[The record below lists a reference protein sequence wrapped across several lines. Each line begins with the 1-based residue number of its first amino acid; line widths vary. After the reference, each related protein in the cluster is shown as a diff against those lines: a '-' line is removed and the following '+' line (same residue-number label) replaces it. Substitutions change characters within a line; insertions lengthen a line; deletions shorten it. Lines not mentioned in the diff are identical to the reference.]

1 MNIYHQHRVRL
12 TPRSSGGFT
21 LIELLV
27 VIAIIAILVVMLLPA
42 VQAAR
47 EAARRMQC
55 INNHKQIGLALHNYH
70 SANNVFPPG
79 NTHQVRENGDGHF
92 TIMVMLLP
100 YIEEGAVFDEYLFDG
115 NLQIHQ
121 NFDMRYQRIETYLCP
136 SNPQDEGI
144 SFTGFCF
151 PQAPSCDDDS
161 YICHLHP
168 IAHGGKDGQRTR
180 APGISG
186 AGHDR
191 DGMFFV
197 DSWVRIRDV
206 QDGTSHTLAF
216 SETVTGEPGS
226 HNGFDWALYTSGI
239 GTVNGIN
246 APWRST
252 PPLTGG
258 YFVTTA
264 FTGPASYHPTGCN
277 FLLADGSA
285 RFLSEDI
292 AQSILEA
299 LTTRADGDETG
310 SDH

>member
-1 MNIYHQHRVRL
+1 MNMHHQYRHPLR
-12 TPRSSGGFT
+12 PRSIGGFT
-21 LIELLV
+21 LVELLV
-27 VIAIIAILVVMLLPA
+27 VIAIIGILVAMLLPA

-55 INNHKQIGLALHNYH
+55 ANNHKQMGLALHNYH
-70 SANNVFPPG
+70 TATNTFPPG
-79 NTHQVRENGDGHF
+79 NTEQVRENGDGHF

-100 YIEEGAVFDEYLFDG
+100 YLEEGAVFDQYLFTE
-115 NLQIHQ
+115 NSQIHQ
-121 NFDMRYQRIETYLCP
+121 NFLMRFQRIETFLCP

-151 PQAPSCDDDS
+151 PEAPSCDDDS

-168 IAHGGKDGQRTR
+168 IAHSGKDGQPTR
-180 APGISG
+180 VSGTSG
-186 AGHDR
+186 AGFDR

-206 QDGTSHTLAF
+206 RDGTSHTLAF

-226 HNGFDWALYTSGI
+226 HNGFDWALYASGI
-239 GTVNGIN
+239 GTANGIN

-258 YFVTTA
+258 YNLTTA
-264 FTGPASYHPTGCN
+264 FTGPASYHPNGCN
-277 FLLADGSA
+277 FLLTDGSV

-292 AQSILEA
+292 VQSVMEA
-299 LTTRADGDETG
+299 LTTRADGDEAG
-310 SDH
+310 VDY